1 MQIMTGV
8 HGQRN
13 PGKVDPSLTAHYLL
27 KCCLDSVEDLTR
39 NRIDVNS
46 TIDTICL
53 SLVCVAPPVV
63 RVSMRT
69 CSWVLSL
76 QMAFFL
82 SNSTAYLAR

>member
-1 MQIMTGV
+1 MTRV

-13 PGKVDPSLTAHYLL
+13 PGKVETSLTAENLHT
-27 KCCLDSVEDLTR
+27 CCLGSVEDLTR
-39 NRIDVNS
+39 NRINVNS
-46 TIDTICL
+46 TIDTNCL
-53 SLVCVAPPVV
+53 SRVCLPPVV

-76 QMAFFL
+76 RMAFFL